1 MAGTVHEDL
10 DLVVLC
16 EDEVVKVPSYGKPEL
31 FQLVR
36 ELLHPQIS
44 HEYSIFSLSV
54 SLKLIQYFS
63 FKISKLLPARDQV
76 FAWWQVKCQ

>member
-1 MAGTVHEDL
+1 MAGTIHEYL
-10 DLVVLC
+10 DLVVFC

-31 FQLVR
+31 FQLIG

-54 SLKLIQYFS
+54 SLKFYSAFFLQDI
-63 FKISKLLPARDQV
+63 
-76 FAWWQVKCQ
+76 

>member
-1 MAGTVHEDL
+1 MAGPIHEYL

-31 FQLVR
+31 FQLVG

-44 HEYSIFSLSV
+44 HEYSIFPLSV
-54 SLKLIQYFS
+54 SLKFIQQFS
-63 FKISKLLPARDQV
+63 LNILMSCLYKTRS
-76 FAWWQVKCQ
+76 